1 MSLAESPSR
10 IPPVW
15 YAGSD
20 SLLGEFWTML
30 HLPYTLMV
38 LSFVAIGAALSPRIS
53 WLLLAGTILAYFLGL
68 GVGAHF
74 LDQVPG
80 MGSRYVRHWTT
91 RALWVCGSLALGVAV
106 AIGVAGALW
115 YVGYPLLLLVAVQA
129 TCALGYPLAR
139 WFGGALHRDS
149 VFALS
154 WGSLPFLT
162 SYYAQSGAIDLQ
174 SVLVAIVF
182 GGVAILEIR
191 LSRASRR
198 LRAQARSLSPFSP
211 ASAESASYPFQGFDR
226 ALQILSAGTIV
237 IAVGLFAGRIA
248 LTVW

>member
-1 MSLAESPSR
+1 MGLAESPNR

-38 LSFVAIGAALSPRIS
+38 LGFVVIGAALSPRIS
-53 WLLLAGTILAYFLGL
+53 WLLLAGAILAYFLGL

-80 MGSRYVRHWTT
+80 MGSRYVRYWPA
-91 RALWVCGSLALGVAV
+91 RALWVGGLLSLSVAV
-106 AIGVAGALW
+106 AIGVVGALW
-115 YVGYPLLLLVAVQA
+115 YVGLPLLLLVAVQA
-129 TCALGYPLAR
+129 TCAIGYPLAR

-162 SYYAQSGAIDLQ
+162 SYYAQSGTIDLE
-174 SVLVAIVF
+174 SVLVAIAF

-198 LRAQARSLSPFSP
+198 LRAQAQSISP
-211 ASAESASYPFQGFDR
+211 ASPTGADAPNRPFRRFDR
-226 ALQILSAGTIV
+226 ALQILSTGTIV
-237 IAVGLFAGRIA
+237 IALGLFAGRIVFTA
-248 LTVW
+248 W